1 MDIVTM
7 VEQKKNF
14 NFLNYILFFYNYYN
28 LSVFIFLKLNLYIYQ
43 IGMDSFINV
52 IITFVLL
59 TVIYKYFENR
69 SYDVVMHKSN
79 IDNKDYLVRN
89 LPDKQKAADTL
100 ASISKRLSKL
110 VKYIEK
116 NLDKKEEM
124 YQKYV
129 KDQYE
134 IKIKGNIDKENEHF
148 KKLVFDKKKK
158 LKTDLQRLVN
168 NFNPNKISETTPD
181 AKYTS
186 YSVNK
191 GEKIV
196 MCIRNKKTAN
206 QDIININTLMFVAL
220 HETAH
225 LMTKSVGHH
234 PEFWDNFRIL
244 INIAVDPNVNI
255 YKEVN
260 FDLYPEPY
268 CGMTINS
275 VPN

>member
-1 MDIVTM
+1 
-7 VEQKKNF
+7 
-14 NFLNYILFFYNYYN
+14 
-28 LSVFIFLKLNLYIYQ
+28 
-43 IGMDSFINV
+43 MDSFINV
-52 IITFVLL
+52 IVTFVLL

-69 SYDVVMHKSN
+69 SYGVVLQKSN
-79 IDNKDYLVRN
+79 VDDKEYLVRN
-89 LPDKQKAADTL
+89 LPDRQQAADTL
-100 ASISKRLSKL
+100 ANISKRLLKL
-110 VKYIEK
+110 VTFIRNNKSNI
-116 NLDKKEEM
+116 NMM
-124 YQKYV
+124 YNKYV
-129 KDQYE
+129 KSQYE
-134 IKIKGNIDKENEHF
+134 KTISSPSDKNNSTYQ
-148 KKLVFDKKKK
+148 KLVSDKKKK
-158 LKTDLQRLVN
+158 LTDDLNRLVN

-196 MCIRNKKTAN
+196 MCIRNKKTVN
-206 QDIININTLMFVAL
+206 QDIINLNTLMFVAL

-244 INIAVDPNVNI
+244 INIAIDSKVGV
-255 YKEVN
+255 YKEVDFN
-260 FDLYPEPY
+260 LYPEPY

>member
-1 MDIVTM
+1 
-7 VEQKKNF
+7 
-14 NFLNYILFFYNYYN
+14 
-28 LSVFIFLKLNLYIYQ
+28 
-43 IGMDSFINV
+43 MDSFINV

-69 SYDVVMHKSN
+69 SYDVVMHKSK

-100 ASISKRLSKL
+100 ANISKRLTIL
-110 VKYIEK
+110 VKYINK
-116 NLDKKEEM
+116 NLDNTDEM
-124 YQKYV
+124 YQNYV
-129 KDQYE
+129 KQKFE
-134 IKIKGNIDKENEHF
+134 NKIKGNTDKEDDHF
-148 KKLVFDKKKK
+148 KKMVHDKKKK
-158 LKTDLQRLVN
+158 LKTDLERLVK

-206 QDIININTLMFVAL
+206 QDIINLNTLMFVAL

-244 INIAVDPNVNI
+244 INIAVDPKVNV
-255 YKEVN
+255 YKEVDFN
-260 FDLYPEPY
+260 IYPEPY

>member
-1 MDIVTM
+1 
-7 VEQKKNF
+7 
-14 NFLNYILFFYNYYN
+14 
-28 LSVFIFLKLNLYIYQ
+28 
-43 IGMDSFINV
+43 MDSFINV
-52 IITFVLL
+52 IVTFVLL

-69 SYDVVMHKSN
+69 SYGVVLQKSDVDDKE
-79 IDNKDYLVRN
+79 YLVRN
-89 LPDKQKAADTL
+89 LPDRQQAADTL
-100 ASISKRLSKL
+100 ANISKRLLKL
-110 VKYIEK
+110 VTFIR
-116 NLDKKEEM
+116 NNRSNINMM
-124 YQKYV
+124 YNKYV
-129 KDQYE
+129 KSQYE
-134 IKIKGNIDKENEHF
+134 KTISSPSDKNNSTYQ
-148 KKLVFDKKKK
+148 KLVSDKKKK
-158 LKTDLQRLVN
+158 LTDDLNRLVN

-196 MCIRNKKTAN
+196 MCIRNKKTVN
-206 QDIININTLMFVAL
+206 QDIINLNTLMFVAL

-244 INIAVDPNVNI
+244 INIAIDSKVGV
-255 YKEVN
+255 YKEVDFN
-260 FDLYPEPY
+260 LYPEPY

>member
-1 MDIVTM
+1 
-7 VEQKKNF
+7 
-14 NFLNYILFFYNYYN
+14 
-28 LSVFIFLKLNLYIYQ
+28 
-43 IGMDSFINV
+43 MDSFINV

-100 ASISKRLSKL
+100 ANISKRLTIL
-110 VKYIEK
+110 VNYINK
-116 NLDKKEEM
+116 NLDNTDEM
-124 YQKYV
+124 YENYV
-129 KDQYE
+129 KQKFE
-134 IKIKGNIDKENEHF
+134 NSIKGNNDKEDDHF
-148 KKLVFDKKKK
+148 KKMVHDKKKK
-158 LKTDLQRLVN
+158 LKTDLERLVK

-196 MCIRNKKTAN
+196 MCIRNKKTVN
-206 QDIININTLMFVAL
+206 QDIINLNTLMFVAL

-244 INIAVDPNVNI
+244 INIAVDPKVNV
-255 YKEVN
+255 YKEVDFN
-260 FDLYPEPY
+260 LYPEAY

>member
-1 MDIVTM
+1 
-7 VEQKKNF
+7 
-14 NFLNYILFFYNYYN
+14 
-28 LSVFIFLKLNLYIYQ
+28 
-43 IGMDSFINV
+43 MDSFINV

-59 TVIYKYFENR
+59 TVIYKYFENK

-100 ASISKRLSKL
+100 ANISKRLTIL
-110 VKYIEK
+110 VKYINK
-116 NLDKKEEM
+116 KLDNTDEM
-124 YQKYV
+124 YQNYV
-129 KDQYE
+129 KQQFE
-134 IKIKGNIDKENEHF
+134 NKIKGNSDKEDDHF
-148 KKLVFDKKKK
+148 KKMVHDKKKK
-158 LKTDLQRLVN
+158 LKTDLERLVK

-196 MCIRNKKTAN
+196 MCIRNKKTTN
-206 QDIININTLMFVAL
+206 QDIINLNTLMFVAL

-244 INIAVDPNVNI
+244 INIAVDPKVNV
-255 YKEVN
+255 YKEVDFN
-260 FDLYPEPY
+260 IYPEPY

>member
-1 MDIVTM
+1 M
-7 VEQKKNF
+7 EFKNY
-14 NFLNYILFFYNYYN
+14 YIL
-28 LSVFIFLKLNLYIYQ
+28 SIFIFIKLNLSIYQ

-79 IDNKDYLVRN
+79 IDNKEYLVRN

-100 ASISKRLSKL
+100 ANISKRLSKL
-110 VKYIEK
+110 INYIEN
-116 NLDKKEEM
+116 NLDNVDKM

-129 KDQYE
+129 KEQIENKLNDPASNKNNHE
-134 IKIKGNIDKENEHF
+134 KIINN
-148 KKLVFDKKKK
+148 KKKK
-158 LKTDLQRLVN
+158 LKDDFQRLVN
-168 NFNPNKISETTPD
+168 NYNPNKISETTPD

-196 MCIRNKKTAN
+196 MCIRNKKTVN

-244 INIAVDPNVNI
+244 INVAVDPQVNI
-255 YKEVN
+255 YKEVDFN
-260 FDLYPEPY
+260 LYPEPY

-275 VPN
+275 VPS

>member
-1 MDIVTM
+1 
-7 VEQKKNF
+7 
-14 NFLNYILFFYNYYN
+14 
-28 LSVFIFLKLNLYIYQ
+28 
-43 IGMDSFINV
+43 MDSFINV
-52 IITFVLL
+52 IVTFVLL

-69 SYDVVMHKSN
+69 SYGVVLQKSDV
-79 IDNKDYLVRN
+79 DNKDYLVRN
-89 LPDKQKAADTL
+89 LPDKQEAADTL
-100 ASISKRLSKL
+100 ANISKRLLKL
-110 VKYIEK
+110 VNFIRK
-116 NLDKKEEM
+116 NISEIDIM
-124 YQKYV
+124 YEKYV
-129 KDQYE
+129 KSQYE
-134 IKIKGNIDKENEHF
+134 KTISSPTDKNDGNYQ
-148 KKLVFDKKKK
+148 KLVNEKKRK
-158 LKTDLQRLVN
+158 LSEDLKRLVK

-196 MCIRNKKTAN
+196 MCIRNKKTVN
-206 QDIININTLMFVAL
+206 QDIINLNTLMFVAL

-244 INIAVDPNVNI
+244 INIAVDPKVGV
-255 YKEVN
+255 YKEVDFN
-260 FDLYPEPY
+260 LYPEPY